1 MTPTP
6 SDEDD
11 HHSLGLKCVE
21 MCHALANKRL
31 AFKFSLKIERFSFN
45 METAGMRSTPVHLP
59 QKKAKRKSPG
69 AKKRDEIRRREFLKR
84 KEAAHRPSVP
94 LTEPDIFPSL
104 AHLRTGDPSHVD
116 QPSAEAAQKDTVE
129 NNPKNINLRIEK
141 SASGTWSV
149 SPSLSRRNSPCQ
161 EVPEC
166 RNCHE
171 PFLLN
176 HQCDESYDEDAQDDD
191 EFGDDSDDSDVYAKY
206 LRHMEARECECSL
219 HSTVDRSP
227 QPKKPRNSWRHQKY
241 PEDCKLTSL
250 IKGEV
255 TMNDL
260 REKNDK
266 RWFVNK

>member
-129 NNPKNINLRIEK
+129 NNPKNLNLRIEK

-149 SPSLSRRNSPCQ
+149 SPALSRRNSPCQ

-176 HQCDESYDEDAQDDD
+176 HQCDESYDEDDED
-191 EFGDDSDDSDVYAKY
+191 EFGDDSDEDEFAKY
-206 LRHMEARECECSL
+206 LRHKEAHECECSV

-227 QPKKPRNSWRHQKY
+227 QPKKPRNSWRKQKY

-250 IKGEV
+250 INGEV

-260 REKNDK
+260 REKNDQ
-266 RWFVNK
+266 RWFVNN